1 MDQEARMSGART
13 AMGMNGM
20 EVHPFRA
27 NARVLAAAL
36 IGTTVEFYDFFIYA
50 TAAALVFGPLFFPA
64 ESQAAQ
70 TLLALMSFGIAFFAR
85 PVGAVVFGHFGDRIG
100 RKSGLV
106 ISLLT
111 MGLSTLAIAFLPTY
125 AMAGWVA
132 PVLLCLM
139 RFGQGFG
146 LGGEWGGAAL
156 ISAEHAPEGWS
167 NRFVAI
173 MQLGSPLGFL
183 LANGVFLL
191 IGAVLDDAQ
200 FREWGWRIPFL
211 ASAVLVVVGLYIRL
225 RIDET
230 PAFRD
235 ALERNAPV
243 RVPFLAVIS
252 GHWRM
257 VLAGGAGVVATFA
270 LFYMST
276 AFALAQASGPLGY
289 DRQSFLA
296 MQMGASL
303 LYMVG
308 ILAAGSIADRSG
320 VARVLKWAS
329 VATLGVGLVFQPGLA
344 SGSLWLAGGAIGAAM
359 LVLGFANAP
368 LGGWLATLF
377 PVELRYS
384 GISLAFNL
392 GGILGGAVL
401 PILAQAMVVEG
412 SDQAAPIVLVG
423 AGLASLIG
431 VFSASRRRE
440 TGFHVENLSSS
451 RT

>member
-1 MDQEARMSGART
+1 MAA
-13 AMGMNGM
+13 
-20 EVHPFRA
+20 HPLRA

-36 IGTTVEFYDFFIYA
+36 MGTTIEFYDFFIYG

-64 ESQAAQ
+64 ESEAAQ

-85 PVGAVVFGHFGDRIG
+85 PVGAVAFGHFGDRIG
-100 RKSGLV
+100 RKSTLV
-106 ISLLT
+106 VSLLT

-125 AMAGWVA
+125 AMVGWIA

-167 NRFVAI
+167 NRFVAV

-191 IGAVLDDAQ
+191 LGGLLDDAE
-200 FREWGWRIPFL
+200 FREWGWRVPFL
-211 ASAVLVVVGLYIRL
+211 ASALLVAVGLYIRV
-225 RIDET
+225 RIEET
-230 PAFRD
+230 PAFRE

-243 RVPFLAVIS
+243 RVPVLVVLAK
-252 GHWRM
+252 HWRT

-289 DRQSFLA
+289 DRQAFLA
-296 MQMGASL
+296 MQMGATL
-303 LYMVG
+303 LYIGG
-308 ILAAGSIADRSG
+308 ILAAGIIADRSG

-329 VATLGVGLVFQPGLA
+329 VATLGVGLIFQPGLA
-344 SGSLWLAGGAIGAAM
+344 SGSLLLAGCSIGAAM

-368 LGGWLATLF
+368 LGGWLASLF

-384 GISLAFNL
+384 GVSLAFNL
-392 GGILGGAVL
+392 GGIIGGAVL
-401 PILAQAMVVEG
+401 PILAQAMIVGGTEG
-412 SDQAAPIVLVG
+412 AALFVLVAAG
-423 AGLASLIG
+423 AASLGGVLASRG
-431 VFSASRRRE
+431 YRRSLAL
-440 TGFHVENLSSS
+440 LS
-451 RT
+451 

>member
-1 MDQEARMSGART
+1 
-13 AMGMNGM
+13 MGT
-20 EVHPFRA
+20 HPIRA
-27 NARVLAAAL
+27 NARVLVAAL
-36 IGTTVEFYDFFIYA
+36 MGTTIEFYDFFIYG

-70 TLLALMSFGIAFFAR
+70 TLLAFMSFGIAFFAR
-85 PVGAVVFGHFGDRIG
+85 PVGAVAFGHFGDRIG
-100 RKSGLV
+100 RKSTLV

-125 AMAGWVA
+125 AMVGWIA
-132 PVLLCLM
+132 PTLLCLM

-167 NRFVAI
+167 NRFVAV

-191 IGAVLDDAQ
+191 LGALLDDAQ
-200 FREWGWRIPFL
+200 FREWGWRVPFL
-211 ASAVLVVVGLYIRL
+211 ASALLVAVGLYIRV
-225 RIDET
+225 RIEET
-230 PAFRD
+230 PAFRE

-243 RVPFLAVIS
+243 RVPFLVVLAK
-252 GHWRM
+252 HWRM
-257 VLAGGAGVVATFA
+257 VIAGGAGVVATFA

-276 AFALAQASGPLGY
+276 SFALAQASGPLGY
-289 DRQSFLA
+289 DRQAFLA
-296 MQMGASL
+296 MQMGATL
-303 LYMVG
+303 LYIGG
-308 ILAAGSIADRSG
+308 ILAAGVLADRSG

-344 SGSLWLAGGAIGAAM
+344 SGSLLLAACSIGAAM

-384 GISLAFNL
+384 GVSLAFNL
-392 GGILGGAVL
+392 GGIIGGAVL
-401 PILAQAMVVEG
+401 PILAQAMIVEG
-412 SDQAAPIVLVG
+412 NEQASLFVLVA
-423 AGLASLIG
+423 AGLASLLG
-431 VFSASRRRE
+431 VLASRGYAANSPAPVSEPRAGR
-440 TGFHVENLSSS
+440 TVTS
-451 RT
+451 R